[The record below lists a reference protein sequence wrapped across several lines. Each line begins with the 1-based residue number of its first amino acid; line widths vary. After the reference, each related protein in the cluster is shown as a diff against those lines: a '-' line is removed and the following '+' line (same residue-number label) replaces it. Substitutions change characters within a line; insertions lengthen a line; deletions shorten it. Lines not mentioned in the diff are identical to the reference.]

1 MAHTNK
7 IGKEHSHQ
15 ATSMQSLREEDGFED
30 KQRTDGVI
38 LTLELECPRVPYS
51 VVPHSKFAHSCSY
64 RLVGWSTR
72 MRAKELL

>member
-38 LTLELECPRVPYS
+38 LTLECPRVPYS
-51 VVPHSKFAHSCSY
+51 VVPHRSLHTVAAIVW
-64 RLVGWSTR
+64 LGG
-72 MRAKELL
+72 ALE

>member
-38 LTLELECPRVPYS
+38 LTLECPRVPYS
-51 VVPHSKFAHSCSY
+51 VVPQVCTQLQLSSGWVEHSNESE
-64 RLVGWSTR
+64 
-72 MRAKELL
+72 RAPLK

>member
-30 KQRTDGVI
+30 KQRTVGYGVI
-38 LTLELECPRVPYS
+38 LLNVLVFHIVLYP
-51 VVPHSKFAHSCSY
+51 KFAHSYSY